1 MKRLLCGVLL
11 LLSMAGGVHAQTLR
25 PKINL
30 VSPTGGQR
38 GTTVDFAL
46 LGTNLGYGTQVFADG
61 PGLTVESVTPEAPPA
76 NAKNPDGKI
85 VAKIKIAPE
94 TPPGRYPLRVV
105 TPFGPS
111 EAGYIVVGEWPEAEE
126 KEPNANPQQAQALTG
141 PITVNGRCDGEDVDV
156 YRVTIQKGETI
167 VFSAAAGSIGSALT
181 PVLTLRD
188 ANGHDRA
195 FAAALSQPDAL
206 LTFTAPQTG
215 DYYLH
220 VRDLRYQGSP
230 NHFYRLTVGK
240 IPAVTSV
247 FPLGGTGGNTLRLA
261 LNGVNLPSVTEWKPP
276 RSTEPTYT
284 SLPLPHVGGPR
295 LEVGILPEI
304 TEEGNNDL
312 PANAQA
318 VTIPVTING
327 RISVPYSTKPDVD
340 CFRFTAAKGQ
350 AITMEVIAAR
360 LGSSLDAVLTVM
372 DKSGKEL
379 ANNDDA
385 RGRDAALTFTSPEAG
400 EYIVRVS
407 DLNGRSGETFGYRLR
422 LALPTPDFQ
431 LTFSPD
437 CLAIAPGDR
446 VQFTVAVNRQ
456 NFQNVPIA
464 FTLEGLPA
472 GIKLLGPTVIPG
484 GETSTTL
491 IAVAD
496 EKAAPA
502 VAPLRVIGTATIGD
516 QTITRRA
523 ESHVEF
529 YTKDGERLVRN
540 TRPMPFALAAVTGPS
555 DLILNGPTERVTLA
569 VGKTVEIK
577 VIVQRKAGFTAK
589 IPLLLYGLPNGVSVS
604 GPAEIPENKNEAT
617 LTLKAEANAAV
628 SEVVLSLLGRSIVD
642 ELRFSEHAA
651 LTIPLTV
658 TK

>member
-11 LLSMAGGVHAQTLR
+11 LLSMAGIAHAQTLR

-38 GTTVDFAL
+38 GTTVAFTL
-46 LGTNLGYGTQVFADG
+46 IGTNLGYGTQVFADG
-61 PGLTVESVTPEAPPA
+61 PGLTVESATPEAPPA

-111 EAGYIVVGEWPEAEE
+111 EVGYIVVGEWPEAEE

-156 YRVTIQKGETI
+156 YRVTIQKGETL

-215 DYYLH
+215 DYFLH

-240 IPAVTSV
+240 IPVVTSV

-276 RSTEPTYT
+276 RSAEPTYT

-295 LEVGILPEI
+295 LEVGILPEVM
-304 TEEGNNDL
+304 EEEHNDAL
-312 PANAQA
+312 ASAQA
-318 VTIPVTING
+318 VKMPVTVNG
-327 RISVPYSTKPDVD
+327 RIAVLYSTKSDVD
-340 CFRFTAAKGQ
+340 CFRFMVRKGQ
-350 AITMEVIAAR
+350 PVTVEVIAAR
-360 LGSSLDAVLTVM
+360 LGSSLDAVLTVL

-379 ANNDDA
+379 ANNDDG
-385 RGRDAALTFTSPEAG
+385 RGRDAYLTFAAPDEG

-407 DLNGRSGETFGYRLR
+407 DLNGRSGDSFGYRLR
-422 LALPTPDFQ
+422 ISPPSVDFQ
-431 LTFSPD
+431 LAFSPD

-446 VQFTVAVNRQ
+446 TQVTVTANRQ
-456 NFQNVPIA
+456 NVQDLDIP
-464 FTLEGLPA
+464 FTVEGLPA
-472 GIKLLGPTVIPG
+472 GVKLLGPTIIPKG
-484 GETSTTL
+484 QSSVTL
-491 IAVAD
+491 LAIAD

-502 VAPLRVIGTATIGD
+502 VSPLQVIGTATIGN

-523 ESHVEF
+523 EGQAEF
-529 YTKDGERLVRN
+529 YTKDGDRLVRN
-540 TRPMPFALAAVTGPS
+540 TRPAPFSLAAVTGPS
-555 DLILNGPTERVTLA
+555 DLILNAPTERLA
-569 VGKTVEIK
+569 LTVGKTVEIK
-577 VIVQRKAGFTAK
+577 VTVQRKAGFTAK
-589 IPLLLYGLPNGVSVS
+589 IPVILQGLPNGVSVS

-628 SEVVLSLLGRSIVD
+628 GDVVLTLIGRSIVD
-642 ELRFSEHAA
+642 ELRFSDHAA
-651 LTIPLTV
+651 LPIPLTV